1 MPAPKNAAAWKEAS
15 PKLERFM
22 WHFTISSCLPMA
34 TRFHCV
40 SLWLQEG
47 RLMKRK
53 KRTAVAFAI
62 DFELVAARPA
72 RRAAGTS

>member
-1 MPAPKNAAAWKEAS
+1 
-15 PKLERFM
+15 
-22 WHFTISSCLPMA
+22 
-34 TRFHCV
+34 
-40 SLWLQEG
+40 
-47 RLMKRK
+47 MKRK